1 MGHWGENIY
10 RVSQEGR
17 GREMIGGKSVRRNVR
32 IKDLFEEE
40 DHRVDKEGKKL
51 IEGC

>member
-1 MGHWGENIY
+1 
-10 RVSQEGR
+10 
-17 GREMIGGKSVRRNVR
+17 MIEESNEGKSVRRNVR

-51 IEGC
+51 IEGR